1 MDAIKISSALRILL
15 VEDDEHDRLTFRR
28 AFQKSEVA
36 CEITECV
43 RAEEA
48 LLQLLADASLFD
60 LVVIDHAL
68 PGISG
73 LDLCKELLNE
83 GIPLPLVILT
93 GKGSEELAVE
103 ALKAGVDDYLIKD
116 PGQGYLDL
124 LPVVLPQV
132 VRKYGDRLARKQAKE
147 ALRESE
153 ERFRKIVE
161 GSEAGYC
168 FINRDGRFR
177 EVNNA
182 WLRMHG
188 YSSRDE
194 VIGQH
199 FALMQV
205 DKGME
210 QAQKDFE
217 RLLSGKS
224 IPSGG
229 STRRLKDRS
238 IGYHTFSANPVV
250 QGGKIV
256 GVEAFLIDITEH
268 KRAEEK
274 LRKMNEELKNFAYV
288 VSHDLKT
295 PIVYIQGFS
304 ELLLESYKE
313 KLDEKGRTCLERIQA
328 SAHRMEMLVSDL
340 LALSR
345 VGQVVSTFKDVPSH
359 EIVTR
364 VISGLQDR
372 LKENGIELV
381 VADNL
386 PTVYCDRE
394 RICQVFENLVVN
406 AIKFMGDNENPE
418 IEIGY
423 EESAERP
430 DFYKFYVRDNGIGID
445 PKYHIKIFERFH
457 RLREIEDEE
466 GTGLGLAIVE
476 RVVNHHGGRV
486 WVKSEKG
493 KGTTFYFTLPKVPD
507 SVRYP

>member
-1 MDAIKISSALRILL
+1 MKISSPLRILL
-15 VEDDEHDRLTFRR
+15 VEDDEHDRLSFRR
-28 AFQKSEVA
+28 AFQKGQVA
-36 CEITECV
+36 CEITEYV
-43 RAEEA
+43 RAEDA
-48 LLQLLADASLFD
+48 LEKLRVETSSFD
-60 LVVIDHAL
+60 LVVVDHDL
-68 PGISG
+68 PGMSG

-93 GKGSEELAVE
+93 GKGSEALAVE
-103 ALKAGVDDYLIKD
+103 ALKAGVDDYMIKD

-124 LPVVLPQV
+124 LQVVLPDV
-132 VRKYGDRLARKQAKE
+132 VRKYGDRTARKEAEE

-161 GSEAGYC
+161 GSEAGY
-168 FINRDGRFR
+168 FFVDRDGRFKD
-177 EVNNA
+177 VNDA

-194 VIGQH
+194 AIGQD
-199 FALMQV
+199 FALTQV
-205 DKGME
+205 YEGMD
-210 QAQKDFE
+210 QPQKDFE
-217 RLLSGKS
+217 SLLSGES
-224 IPSGG
+224 IPAGE
-229 STRRLKDRS
+229 STRRLKDGS
-238 IGYHTFSANPVV
+238 IGYHTFSGNPVV

-256 GVEAFLIDITEH
+256 GVEAFLIDITER
-268 KRAEEK
+268 KRTEEK

-381 VADNL
+381 VASNL
-386 PTVYCDRE
+386 PTVCCDRE

-466 GTGLGLAIVE
+466 GTGLGLAIIE

-493 KGTTFYFTLPKVPD
+493 KGTTFYFTLPKP
-507 SVRYP
+507 S